1 MGSNTSQGTLGEM
14 KMERAGNA
22 SGLCR
27 RLVLLEE
34 QLKLAEKRRP
44 IVEEARE
51 LQRERSRAK
60 SRGVVGQIGLVL
72 GRTKVGFSK

>member
-1 MGSNTSQGTLGEM
+1 
-14 KMERAGNA
+14 MERAGSP

-34 QLKLAEKRRP
+34 QLKLAEQRRP
-44 IVEEARE
+44 IVEEARK
-51 LQRERSRAK
+51 LRRERRRAN

-72 GRTKVGFSK
+72 GKTKVEF